1 MFLLPEPLSPKSRNT
16 VYLLSYSSTTIH
28 GSIMP
33 INDSLKPKL
42 LWLAFPLPISLMLQP
57 FWSHFS
63 LILRLTL
70 QAWLDQGVHRSSWSL
85 ICTALPPLV
94 AKERTNPSGES
105 ARYWK
110 PMKDTLYVQCLYL
123 HNKPFLQRRECRWN
137 DLPKVLGEVGDG
149 ISTDSQARSALWL

>member
-16 VYLLSYSSTTIH
+16 VYLLSYSSMTIH

-42 LWLAFPLPISLMLQP
+42 LWLAFPLPISLTLQP

-70 QAWLDQGVHRSSWSL
+70 QAWLDQGVHRYTLFLVVDLYCSSPISCKGTHKSKRR
-85 ICTALPPLV
+85 IC
-94 AKERTNPSGES
+94 
-105 ARYWK
+105 
-110 PMKDTLYVQCLYL
+110 
-123 HNKPFLQRRECRWN
+123 
-137 DLPKVLGEVGDG
+137 
-149 ISTDSQARSALWL
+149 